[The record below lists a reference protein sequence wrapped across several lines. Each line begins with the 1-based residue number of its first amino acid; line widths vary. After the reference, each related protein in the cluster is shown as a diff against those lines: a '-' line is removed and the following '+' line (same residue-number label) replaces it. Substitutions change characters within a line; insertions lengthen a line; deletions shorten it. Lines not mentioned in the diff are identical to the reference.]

1 MRRADDVPREEKKR
15 RLNHLLALQ
24 REIALQSNRALVGRE
39 VEVLVEGAV
48 GDRRIHGRTRQN
60 RVCFLPADS
69 ARPGDVCRA
78 TVREVTAWQLQ
89 AVPVV
94 GAAA

>member
-1 MRRADDVPREEKKR
+1 MVTNPCMGEEKKR

-24 REIALQSNRALVGRE
+24 REIALHSNRALVGKE

-48 GDRRIHGRTRQN
+48 DDGRVHGRTRQN
-60 RVCFLPADS
+60 RVCFLPAGS
-69 ARPGDVCRA
+69 AKPGDVCRA